1 MATVVTT
8 RKLRV
13 FKLINEDNKTYRNKI
28 ITLIYLIFKLENQ
41 NKIRISKINK
51 VNLIIKIIKN
61 EDIYNKED
69 KIIYDYLQDLRNK
82 EEEELRRIIEYK
94 FEENIYKFHKIDNNI
109 RKYINNM
116 IIKYEEKQ
124 IYYKYIWIN
133 KY

>member
-1 MATVVTT
+1 MATVDTT
-8 RKLRV
+8 GKLRLSKV
-13 FKLINEDNKTYRNKI
+13 IINEDNEKYRNKI

-82 EEEELRRIIEYK
+82 EEDELKNIIEYK
-94 FEENIYKFHKIDNNI
+94 FNENIYTCF
-109 RKYINNM
+109 
-116 IIKYEEKQ
+116 IK
-124 IYYKYIWIN
+124 
-133 KY
+133 